1 MDLVIGEREDLA
13 LQLDK
18 SITELKNI
26 QEERNKLA
34 AKVAE
39 ILIMRNPPDHVLNP
53 GDISYDHLKTASHGV
68 HVKAFPR
75 TEITAMLN
83 LSNVSA
89 RDANLL
95 CERVSRAK
103 AMFTQ
108 IEREKKLLDNEVM
121 HLRAGLEQ
129 AQQEFKIGQV
139 ASNACTLLE
148 TTENEKNQLAVAL
161 DNAQKAMKQIQWNS
175 SQGAYVEQSK
185 DEVIKLNTEVS
196 TKNKSTKSVAAS
208 KYRNDT
214 RTEISHHSPKV
225 TSNIRFTI
233 EKGQS
238 MFDLLKDIKK
248 SGRKEKLK
256 YRRVQ

>member
-1 MDLVIGEREDLA
+1 
-13 LQLDK
+13 
-18 SITELKNI
+18 
-26 QEERNKLA
+26 
-34 AKVAE
+34 
-39 ILIMRNPPDHVLNP
+39 
-53 GDISYDHLKTASHGV
+53 
-68 HVKAFPR
+68 
-75 TEITAMLN
+75 
-83 LSNVSA
+83 
-89 RDANLL
+89 
-95 CERVSRAK
+95 
-103 AMFTQ
+103 MFTQ

-196 TKNKSTKSVAAS
+196 TKNKSTKSVAAN
-208 KYRNDT
+208 KYKNDT